1 MHFFNH
7 YNYNIVK
14 YDLIN
19 KFRYKAIK
27 KIPKITSA
35 VLRFRLKHNDM
46 KYLIAALAALE
57 LITSQK
63 GVLIKSKVPN
73 VTLKLR
79 KGQPIGCKVTI
90 RKNTLFSFI
99 TNLYSNISTK
109 KKNVK
114 KKADFKNKTIS
125 FKIQNVLLFSH
136 LESNYQFFKNLSR
149 FDISLMTTANDFD
162 DYVYLLKAYKL
173 NV

>member
-1 MHFFNH
+1 MMYEYFFDKV
-7 YNYNIVK
+7 I
-14 YDLIN
+14 
-19 KFRYKAIK
+19 FK

-99 TNLYSNISTK
+99 KQSE
-109 KKNVK
+109 
-114 KKADFKNKTIS
+114 S
-125 FKIQNVLLFSH
+125 FAKSSRLVLL
-136 LESNYQFFKNLSR
+136 
-149 FDISLMTTANDFD
+149 D
-162 DYVYLLKAYKL
+162 
-173 NV
+173 